1 MHRPVFVGPTSI
13 NAAIG
18 RDNTGEIVSS
28 DIEIAQKAT
37 LKPIGEIAARLG
49 IPAASIENYGHY
61 KAKIALD
68 YIESLKGKPDGKLIL
83 VTALSPTPAGEGKT
97 TTTVGLGDALNKI
110 GKKAVICLR
119 EPSLGPVFGMKGG
132 AAGGGYAQVVPME
145 DINLH
150 FTGDFSAIGLAHN
163 LLSALIDNHV
173 YHGNELG
180 FDVRRVAWKRVVDM
194 NDRALRDITV
204 GLGGPG
210 NGYPRQDGFDIVV
223 ASEVMA
229 IFCLAK
235 SLVDLKERLGN
246 IVVGYRRDLTPIH
259 AGDLKAQGA
268 MTVLL
273 KEALKPNLVQTL
285 ENNPAFI
292 HGGPFANIAHGCNSV
307 LATSTA
313 LKLADYVVTEAGFG
327 ADLGAEK
334 FIDIKCRKSG
344 LRPAAVVIVAT
355 VRALKFH
362 GGADLKEIN
371 KENLAALEK
380 GVANLERHVS
390 NVRNQYG
397 LPCIVSVN
405 HFTADTDAE
414 HALLA
419 KKMASLEVPLV
430 LARHWAEGGAG
441 AADLARRV
449 VEIADKGAA
458 NFRFV
463 YDEKQTLWDK
473 VKTIATKIY
482 GAADISA
489 DSKIRARFEELQ
501 KSYGQY
507 PVCIAKTQYS
517 FSTDPSL
524 RGAPSG
530 HMVNIR
536 EVRLAAGAEFIVV
549 VCGDVMTMPGLPKV
563 PSADK
568 IDIDAQG
575 RVVGLF

>member
-1 MHRPVFVGPTSI
+1 
-13 NAAIG
+13 
-18 RDNTGEIVSS
+18 VSS
-28 DIEIAQKAT
+28 DIGIAQNAT

-49 IPAASIENYGHY
+49 IPPASIENYGHY

-68 YIESLKGKPDGKLIL
+68 YIESLKDKRDGKLIL

-180 FDVRRVAWKRVVDM
+180 FDVRRIAWKRVVDM

-259 AGDLKAQGA
+259 ARDLKAQGA

-307 LATSTA
+307 LATTTA

-380 GVANLERHVS
+380 GVANLERHVG

-397 LPCIVSVN
+397 LPCVVSVN

-419 KKMASLEVPLV
+419 KKMASLDVPLV

-441 AADLARRV
+441 AMDLARKV

-463 YDEKQTLWDK
+463 YDEKQTLWEK

-501 KSYGQY
+501 KSYGHY

-524 RGAPSG
+524 RGAPNG

>member
-1 MHRPVFVGPTSI
+1 
-13 NAAIG
+13 
-18 RDNTGEIVSS
+18 
-28 DIEIAQKAT
+28 
-37 LKPIGEIAARLG
+37 
-49 IPAASIENYGHY
+49 
-61 KAKIALD
+61 
-68 YIESLKGKPDGKLIL
+68 
-83 VTALSPTPAGEGKT
+83 
-97 TTTVGLGDALNKI
+97 
-110 GKKAVICLR
+110 
-119 EPSLGPVFGMKGG
+119 MKGG

-163 LLSALIDNHV
+163 LLSALIDNHI
-173 YHGNELG
+173 YHGNALG
-180 FDVRRVAWKRVVDM
+180 FDVRRIAWKRVMDM

-210 NGYPRQDGFDIVV
+210 NGFPRQDGFDIVV

-229 IFCLAK
+229 IFCLSK
-235 SLVDLKERLGN
+235 SLVDLKKRLGN
-246 IVVGYRRDLTPIH
+246 IVVGYRRDLKPIR
-259 AGDLKAQGA
+259 ASDLNAQGA

-344 LRPAAVVIVAT
+344 LRPSAVVIVAT
-355 VRALKFH
+355 IRALKFH
-362 GGADLKEIN
+362 GGAELASLS
-371 KENLAALEK
+371 KENLAALEQ
-380 GVANLERHVS
+380 GVANLERHVN
-390 NVRNQYG
+390 NVRNHYG
-397 LPCIVSVN
+397 LPCVVSVN
-405 HFTADTDAE
+405 HFTADTAAE

-419 KKMASLEVPLV
+419 SKLAALDVPLIV
-430 LARHWAEGGAG
+430 ARHWAEGGAG
-441 AADLARRV
+441 AVDVARKV
-449 VEIADKGAA
+449 VQLVEAGSS

-463 YDEKQTLWDK
+463 YEDKQTLWEK
-473 VKTIATKIY
+473 VKAIATKIY

-489 DSKIRARFEELQ
+489 DAKVRARIEEMQ
-501 KSYGQY
+501 ADYGHY

-517 FSTDPSL
+517 FSTDPTA

-530 HMVNIR
+530 HIVNIR
-536 EVRLAAGAEFIVV
+536 EVRLAAGAEFIVAI
-549 VCGDVMTMPGLPKV
+549 CGDVMTMPGLPKV

-568 IDIDAQG
+568 IDIDADG